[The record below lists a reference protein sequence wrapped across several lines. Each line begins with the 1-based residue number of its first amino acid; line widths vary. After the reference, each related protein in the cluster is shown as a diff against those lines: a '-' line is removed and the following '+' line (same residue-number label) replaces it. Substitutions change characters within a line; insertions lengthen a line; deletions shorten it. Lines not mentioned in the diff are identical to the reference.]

1 MSYFNWTGNPF
12 VDTGLAVLVA
22 KSGKSTL
29 SEVTQDDFKRV
40 FKDIKWL
47 GDVNRKL
54 KAYSLVI
61 GTNGPL
67 TQTGYSNAVLEK
79 TLIKQVINTAFLEYT
94 GNRFT
99 SIEGCR
105 LLLYKSKNKS
115 LQEVTVKD
123 FVNLYDVKEW
133 KTITKKLIKE
143 FSDFVGKGNRLVS
156 FDLPKKYQNQKP
168 SKELLKKTKPNEDY
182 AENAKKLIKENWSD
196 LQLLKRRIQAP
207 FDWQISQYSIFVE
220 TLLEDVVTG
229 KYQVPELCEVTGLK
243 ATRALKEIPARML
256 KKLEFSPAEK
266 KKIAGKNYQ
275 LGRNWF
281 PLAGSLGN
289 DAQALPAG
297 SRSPHI
303 SSLALLMAQLLPLG
317 VIAISRNVNGKMKS
331 YLVCLQFNVP
341 EVNELIVKSI
351 YEKVVAK
358 VDFASEKNKLKTI
371 GTEKG
376 SKSLAL
382 FLLSKF
388 RELKDNKEFHNL
400 QHLHLNVWLFSN
412 FGTGADC
419 DYFEVPNP
427 SLRFLQTAA
436 QQHYDEI
443 KEILVRE
450 VKTRSRYSLL
460 EAIER
465 KSDYEP
471 LYPYERSKGIPLGLK
486 QRASRLLQKKIEE
499 IDPES
504 ILDAEIEGSKQQEPE
519 SEKKSIM
526 KKWKQETLIEQLEKK
541 AKSIK
546 RDENGKTEIKKLI
559 DEINYAQSR
568 PASKNLFRFY
578 QTYVVGV
585 SPIALSIAE
594 RMAIYLKQ
602 NLTSE
607 KNEKLLSEMEL
618 NHFNIS
624 AVKNYFAQMAMEGKL
639 TLDEYA
645 SLFPMEIKM
654 PLRVVNKGWKYI
666 WFYLNHG
673 ELSEN
678 PTTTIGGKEML
689 THPKIKVFAK
699 DYFDYFM
706 GKRSVRKFES
716 YVLERFEKG
725 QVTSRTMQEWYC
737 ELAKVKEGYS
747 CEDWDDLC
755 KDENGNDA
763 IYEVRF
769 QMRLH
774 FINLYRELKNNQLQS
789 TN

>member
-1 MSYFNWTGNPF
+1 MNYFTWTGNPF
-12 VDTGLAVLVA
+12 VDTGLAVLIA
-22 KSGKSTL
+22 KSGRRTL
-29 SEVTQDDFKRV
+29 SEVTKDDLKKV
-40 FKDIKWL
+40 FQDIKWL
-47 GDVNRKL
+47 GNVNRKL
-54 KAYSLVI
+54 KAYFLVV
-61 GTNGPL
+61 GKNGPL
-67 TQTGYSNAVLEK
+67 TQGAYTHGSIQRSALVKIKSLEK
-79 TLIKQVINTAFLEYT
+79 ERDKLETQLSNETENKKISTLQRQEQEIQLK
-94 GNRFT
+94 
-99 SIEGCR
+99 
-105 LLLYKSKNKS
+105 
-115 LQEVTVKD
+115 LQ
-123 FVNLYDVKEW
+123 
-133 KTITKKLIKE
+133 
-143 FSDFVGKGNRLVS
+143 RA
-156 FDLPKKYQNQKP
+156 
-168 SKELLKKTKPNEDY
+168 KKTD
-182 AENAKKLIKENWSD
+182 I
-196 LQLLKRRIQAP
+196 LLKRLDSVRRRLVDEINKENQKKTVFETKLGRIKADIGVLQNRISAP
-207 FDWQISQYSIFVE
+207 IDWNMAYYKVFLDELRQEVMS
-220 TLLEDVVTG
+220 DVSTNMI
-229 KYQVPELCEVTGLK
+229 CEVTGLS
-243 ATRALKEIPARML
+243 ATNVFNSIGAALSKQLPLTSYEKED
-256 KKLEFSPAEK
+256 LETRKFE
-266 KKIAGKNYQ
+266 
-275 LGRNWF
+275 LGRDWF

-351 YEKVVAK
+351 YEKVIAK

-371 GTEKG
+371 GTGKG

-382 FLLSKF
+382 FLLSEL
-388 RELKDNKEFHNL
+388 RELKGHTEFHNL

-419 DYFEVPNP
+419 DYFEVPSP

-443 KEILVRE
+443 KEILGQE
-450 VKTRSRYSLL
+450 VQTRYRYSLL

-465 KSDYEP
+465 KEDYEP

-486 QRASRLLQKKIEE
+486 QRASLFLQKEIEE
-499 IDPES
+499 DDS
-504 ILDAEIEGSKQQEPE
+504 QSLLDAEIEGSKQQEPE
-519 SEKKSIM
+519 SEKKSKM
-526 KKWKQETLIEQLEKK
+526 KKMKQETLIEQLEKK

-546 RDENGKTEIKKLI
+546 RDENRKTEIKSLI

-568 PASKNLFRFY
+568 PSSKDLFRFY

-585 SPIALSIAE
+585 SSDALSIAE

-602 NLTSE
+602 NLTGE
-607 KNEKLLSEMEL
+607 NNENLLSEMKL
-618 NHFNIS
+618 NHFNMS
-624 AVKNYFAQMAMEGKL
+624 AVKNYFIQMAMDGKL

-645 SLFPMEIKM
+645 SLFTMEMKM
-654 PLRVVNKGWKYI
+654 PLKVASKGWKYI
-666 WFYLNHG
+666 WFYLNHR
-673 ELSEN
+673 ELSDN
-678 PTTTIGGKEML
+678 QTNTIGGKDML

-706 GKRSVRKFES
+706 GKRSLRKFES

-747 CEDWDDLC
+747 SEEWDDLC

-774 FINLYRELKNNQLQS
+774 FINLYREFKNNQSQS